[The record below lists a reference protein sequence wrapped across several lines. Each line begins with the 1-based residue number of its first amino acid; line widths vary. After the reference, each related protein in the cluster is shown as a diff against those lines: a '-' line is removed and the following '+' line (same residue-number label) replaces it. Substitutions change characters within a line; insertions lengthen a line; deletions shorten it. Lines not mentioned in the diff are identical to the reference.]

1 MKKYDLIVVGGGA
14 GGLTVAAG
22 AASLGANVALVEKR
36 DDLGGDCLHFGCVP
50 SKALIEAANEVYHAR
65 NVQAYGIHASGEVDL
80 KAINDR
86 VKASVDHIQ
95 EHDDID
101 RFKELG
107 IDVYLGGAS
116 FATDHEIQVE
126 GHENIYG
133 KRIVIS
139 TGSRPNVPSI
149 EGLEETGYITNESA
163 FNLEQLPQKLVFIGG
178 GPIGLEL
185 AQAYS
190 RLGSEV
196 TVLEAG
202 PHLLG
207 KEDQDIQNTAQSM
220 LEQELNVI
228 TNARVS
234 KTSRHDEKNYVHY
247 TIGDED
253 HVIEA
258 DQIFLAVGRKPNTD
272 NLQLENTGVEMDEK
286 GHVKVDDTLRSSVPH
301 IFAVGDVNGGL
312 YFTHVAGYE
321 GKTVVQNALYGLK
334 RKVSYDN
341 IPWNTYTTP
350 EIFHYGLTQKKAQ
363 VKHGDVMIYKTELD
377 QVDRFVADHAT
388 NGFIKIITDTKGN
401 IVGAHAIG
409 KGAGD
414 WMQVVVLAVEKGMKI
429 GDLSNMIYPYPNHTA
444 SIENASN
451 QYWRAKLFNGVIPK
465 LSKTFIRWFR

>member
-1 MKKYDLIVVGGGA
+1 MKQYDVVVIGGGA

-22 AASLGANVALVEKR
+22 TASLGAKVALVEKR
-36 DDLGGDCLHFGCVP
+36 EDLGGDCLHFGCVP

-65 NVQAYGIHASGEVDL
+65 SVSAYGVHASGEVDL
-80 KAINDR
+80 KAINAR
-86 VKASVDHIQ
+86 VKASIDHIQ
-95 EHDDID
+95 EHDDIN
-101 RFKELG
+101 RFKDMG
-107 IDVYLGGAS
+107 IDVYIGGAS
-116 FATDHEIQVE
+116 FHTDHEIEIE

-139 TGSRPNVPSI
+139 TGSRPNTPPI
-149 EGLEETGYITNESA
+149 PGLEETGYITNETA
-163 FNLEQLPQKLVFIGG
+163 FNLDTLPKKLVFIGG

-202 PHLLG
+202 PYLLG
-207 KEDQDIQNTAQSM
+207 KEDRDIQKAAQDM
-220 LEQELNVI
+220 LEKELNVI

-234 KTSRHDEKNYVHY
+234 KTSRQNGQNYVHY
-247 TIGDED
+247 SIDED
-253 HVIEA
+253 EYVLEA
-258 DQIFLAVGRKPNTD
+258 DSIFLAVGRKPNTD
-272 NLQLENTGVEMDEK
+272 TLKLENAGVSMDEK
-286 GHVKVDDTLRSSVPH
+286 GHVQVDDTLRSNVPH

-321 GKTVVQNALYGLK
+321 GKTVVQNALYGLR
-334 RKVSYDN
+334 RKVSYDH
-341 IPWNTYTTP
+341 IPWNTYLTP
-350 EIFHYGLTQKKAQ
+350 EVFHFGLTQDEAQ
-363 VKHGDVMIYKTELD
+363 EKHGDIMIYKTELD

-388 NGFIKIITDTKGN
+388 NGFIKIITDTKGK
-401 IVGAHAIG
+401 IIGAHAIG

-414 WMQVVVLAVEKGMKI
+414 WMQTVILAVQKGMKI

-451 QYWRAKLFNGVIPK
+451 QYWRAKLFNGKIPK
-465 LSKTFIRWFR
+465 ISEKFIKLFR